1 MPATPNFHSRTCSD
15 ERFRGARALYLQR
28 HARGLVVRAA
38 RKRHATAAARSQKPH
53 RTQRQSIAA
62 TMINNSMRNLLR
74 EKQHRAQI
82 ESAGSLVTDAGSQ
95 HERSAA
101 ALKQTKSTMVISGGG
116 SGRSLFRLATAVA
129 SNFERK
135 ESYHTE
141 LDGPIG
147 DDGSRLLVEH
157 CGWLLKQGRAINN
170 WKVRWVIVQAS
181 CLWYFKDDTRSEL
194 LGVCHWT
201 VRA

>member
-1 MPATPNFHSRTCSD
+1 MTSARDAQLSFNTRLMSD
-15 ERFRGARALYLQR
+15 SEERAALNLQR

-101 ALKQTKSTMVISGGG
+101 ALKQTKSTMVIS
-116 SGRSLFRLATAVA
+116 
-129 SNFERK
+129 
-135 ESYHTE
+135 
-141 LDGPIG
+141 
-147 DDGSRLLVEH
+147 
-157 CGWLLKQGRAINN
+157 
-170 WKVRWVIVQAS
+170 VRWQRPIS
-181 CLWYFKDDTRSEL
+181 LPPGDRSRVKL
-194 LGVCHWT
+194 
-201 VRA
+201 

>member
-1 MPATPNFHSRTCSD
+1 MTSARDAELSFTFVIHAAMSQPE
-15 ERFRGARALYLQR
+15 ERAALYLQR

-95 HERSAA
+95 HERSVA
-101 ALKQTKSTMVISGGG
+101 ALKQTKSTWSSVVVAAADLSSGW
-116 SGRSLFRLATAVA
+116 RLQ
-129 SNFERK
+129 
-135 ESYHTE
+135 
-141 LDGPIG
+141 
-147 DDGSRLLVEH
+147 SRQTLSAR
-157 CGWLLKQGRAINN
+157 RAIIPNLT
-170 WKVRWVIVQAS
+170 VQ
-181 CLWYFKDDTRSEL
+181 
-194 LGVCHWT
+194 
-201 VRA
+201 